1 MFIIFFSLPYFSV
14 MSDAGLFDTIVEFLL
29 KKTKLSVVAGV
40 LSESGMMDAMVQF
53 LINIIAVCA
62 AGNL

>member
-14 MSDAGLFDTIVEFLL
+14 MSDAGLFDTIVESLL
-29 KKTKLSVVAGV
+29 KKTKPGVVAGV

>member
-40 LSESGMMDAMVQF
+40 LSESGMMAAMVQF

>member
-1 MFIIFFSLPYFSV
+1 MKSAIMYSTACAV
-14 MSDAGLFDTIVEFLL
+14 FLS
-29 KKTKLSVVAGV
+29 SVVAGV

>member
-14 MSDAGLFDTIVEFLL
+14 MSDAGLFDTIVESLL
-29 KKTKLSVVAGV
+29 KKTKPGVVAGV
-40 LSESGMMDAMVQF
+40 LSESGMMDSMVQF